1 METARLDVGVSMVLQ
16 KDGGIGAV
24 QNANLLKVADPQQKA
39 ELFPALV
46 NSLLKHAAELC
57 SACVNVMIRLVVV
70 LILEKALLLETYTI
84 QNYIVKS
91 ILSDI
96 TMSMLA

>member
-1 METARLDVGVSMVLQ
+1 MVLQ

-70 LILEKALLLETYTI
+70 LILEKALLKRTYI
-84 QNYIVKS
+84 FQNNFVKI
-91 ILSDI
+91 ILSGG
-96 TMSMLA
+96 TMSLLA